1 MLSRL
6 SLACTLVLLATPTH
20 AAEMLY
26 INLIEDDNLYQLR
39 SASIIDAP
47 PDLIIKTLLDYN
59 NFYRLSGGIKET
71 RYLDP
76 DPDGTP
82 VGYTLVES
90 CILFLC
96 KRLIKSERVLRATDN
111 EIVLEVDPSR
121 SDFKFMHSRWSV
133 KPKGEKTIL
142 TYDMDMIPD
151 FWVPPLIGTWAIKR
165 KLESTAMN
173 MARRLEKMAKT
184 GIPLSEFKIQ

>member
-1 MLSRL
+1 MLSKL
-6 SLACTLVLLATPTH
+6 SLACVLILLATATQ

-26 INLIEDDNLYQLR
+26 INLTEDGDLYQLR
-39 SASIIDAP
+39 SASAIDAP
-47 PDLIIKTLLDYN
+47 PDLIINTLLDYS
-59 NFYRLSGGIKET
+59 NFHRLSGGIKET

-90 CILFLC
+90 CILFMC
-96 KRLIKSERVLRATDN
+96 KQIKKTERLTLVTEN
-111 EIVLEVDPSR
+111 EIVLDVDPSR
-121 SDFKFMHSRWSV
+121 SDFKLMHSRWSV
-133 KPKGEKTIL
+133 KPKGGKTVL
-142 TYDMDMIPD
+142 TFDMDMIPD

-173 MARRLEKMAKT
+173 MARRMEKMAKT
-184 GIPLSEFKIQ
+184 GIPLSELKIK

>member
-1 MLSRL
+1 MFTTS
-6 SLACTLVLLATPTH
+6 VTH

-26 INLIEDDNLYQLR
+26 INLTEEDDIYQLR

-59 NFYRLSGGIKET
+59 NFHRLSGGIKET

-90 CILFLC
+90 CILFMC
-96 KRLIKSERVLRATDN
+96 KQIKKTERVTLAAQN

-121 SDFKFMHSRWSV
+121 SDFKLMHSRWSV
-133 KPKGEKTIL
+133 KPKGGKTVL
-142 TYDMDMIPD
+142 TFDMEMTPD
-151 FWVPPLIGTWAIKR
+151 FWLPPLIGTWAIKR
-165 KLESTAMN
+165 KLENTAMN
-173 MARRLEKMAKT
+173 MARRMEKMAKN
-184 GIPLSEFKIQ
+184 GIPLSEFNMQ

>member
-1 MLSRL
+1 VLSKL
-6 SLACTLVLLATPTH
+6 GLACILLLHATAIH

-26 INLIEDDNLYQLR
+26 INLTEDENLYHLR
-39 SASIIDAP
+39 SASTIDAP
-47 PDLIIKTLLDYN
+47 ADLIIKTLLDYN
-59 NFYRLSGGIKET
+59 NFHRLSGGIKET

-96 KRLIKSERVLRATDN
+96 KQIKKTERVLVATNN

-121 SDFKFMHSRWSV
+121 SDFKRMHSRWSV
-133 KPKGEKTIL
+133 KQKGGRTIL
-142 TYDMDMIPD
+142 TYDMDMEPD

-173 MARRLEKMAKT
+173 MARRMEKMAKT

>member
-1 MLSRL
+1 MFTTS
-6 SLACTLVLLATPTH
+6 VTH

-26 INLIEDDNLYQLR
+26 INLTEEDDIYQLR

-59 NFYRLSGGIKET
+59 NFHRLSGGIKET

-90 CILFLC
+90 CILFMC
-96 KRLIKSERVLRATDN
+96 KQIKKTERVTLAAQN
-111 EIVLEVDPSR
+111 EIVLDVDPSR
-121 SDFKFMHSRWSV
+121 SDFRLMHSRWSV
-133 KPKGEKTIL
+133 KPKGGKTVL
-142 TYDMDMIPD
+142 TFDMEMTPD

-165 KLESTAMN
+165 KLENTAMN
-173 MARRLEKMAKT
+173 MARRMEKMAKT